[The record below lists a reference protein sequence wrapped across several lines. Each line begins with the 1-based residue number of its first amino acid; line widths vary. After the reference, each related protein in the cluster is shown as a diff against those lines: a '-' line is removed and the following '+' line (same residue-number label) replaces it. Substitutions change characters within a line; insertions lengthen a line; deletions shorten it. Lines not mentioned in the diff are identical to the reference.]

1 VTAFLDLLLGSLIVS
16 CWLGVL
22 GMWRM
27 REPMQALHYL
37 ALPAWGATIFLT
49 AAVFLQ
55 TGNSQ
60 AAWKTLLMCL
70 VRGPCH
76 GACISRPRTWPL
88 ATARRRPNRICP
100 PRERQV
106 IWCGAG
112 ILIMV
117 AISGFMVVRTQN
129 VIEQVIALSFY
140 GLVTALMF
148 FFFQAPDVA
157 LSQIT
162 VGAVALPLMIMLAL
176 SRMKFRELTKRKEGE
191 HD

>member
-1 VTAFLDLLLGSLIVS
+1 
-16 CWLGVL
+16 
-22 GMWRM
+22 M
-27 REPMQALHYL
+27 
-37 ALPAWGATIFLT
+37 
-49 AAVFLQ
+49 
-55 TGNSQ
+55 
-60 AAWKTLLMCL
+60 
-70 VRGPCH
+70 
-76 GACISRPRTWPL
+76 
-88 ATARRRPNRICP
+88 
-100 PRERQV
+100 

-176 SRMKFRELTKRKEGE
+176 SRMKFRKFTRQKEGE